1 MLYSLAAQSVI
12 FASSFLADSL
22 GKSLG
27 RSGQRFRTFALRIGF
42 WFSVAS
48 FLPLVNCFPS
58 CVPLRTS
65 KGHPMFVAVGG
76 EIRDLPAVWSLVC
89 DSAGP
94 EVGAELSCTAMKQWS
109 GFEAP

>member
-1 MLYSLAAQSVI
+1 
-12 FASSFLADSL
+12 
-22 GKSLG
+22 
-27 RSGQRFRTFALRIGF
+27 
-42 WFSVAS
+42 
-48 FLPLVNCFPS
+48 
-58 CVPLRTS
+58 
-65 KGHPMFVAVGG
+65 MFVAVGG